1 MSQFERSQQT
11 IQGRMVVITSWF
23 DDTRRTWRASA
34 PAYVPLNIPGGD
46 NGAHGSR
53 KEAIDRLSQVLGK
66 RLSVT
71 EAKLGEERS
80 QGGGGGRDRG
90 RRSYGR

>member
-34 PAYVPLNIPGGD
+34 PAYVHLAMPGED
-46 NGAHGSR
+46 HGVHSSR
-53 KEAIDRLSQVLGK
+53 KEAIGRLSHVLGE
-66 RLSVT
+66 RL
-71 EAKLGEERS
+71 ARKA
-80 QGGGGGRDRG
+80 D
-90 RRSYGR
+90 

>member
-34 PAYVPLNIPGGD
+34 PAYVHLNTPGED
-46 NGAHGSR
+46 NGAHSSR
-53 KEAIDRLSQVLGK
+53 KEAIDQLSHVLGK
-66 RLSVT
+66 RLAVH
-71 EAKLGEERS
+71 EERFH
-80 QGGGGGRDRG
+80 GGGGGTDRG
-90 RRSYGR
+90 RRSFGR